1 VIVSQFFFGSGDRD
15 MICLLLP
22 ECHCSEINF
31 DRSRKFEESK
41 TERVDGWFGSN
52 ILQFIPVE
60 NGPWKEWL
68 QRLCPSPAYKM
79 HNDYLEA
86 PRF

>member
-52 ILQFIPVE
+52 ILQ
-60 NGPWKEWL
+60 
-68 QRLCPSPAYKM
+68 
-79 HNDYLEA
+79 
-86 PRF
+86 